1 MWCTNWQQ
9 YPGCIH
15 SITPF
20 PFNDRNFII
29 LLIIIIIKLILL
41 VSLPSLPILFFFY
54 CSQHVHLFLLFLCR
68 NIYLSIGFESWIW
81 LAQVS
86 FLSFALGFQRWILFS
101 DIIFLVV
108 YQTQNLMS
116 FWLGKHLPKMSA
128 DQTDFCFKRG
138 GGLPDLLQY
147 YKWEGG
153 VSRDPK
159 FVLRNIWTA
168 PKGTSWLTWCTD
180 GPYEALLPDRWVD
193 EHPGHVDGRDPCH
206 SRPCHGQRG
215 LGRHRPLSI

>member
-29 LLIIIIIKLILL
+29 LIIIIIIKLILL

-54 CSQHVHLFLLFLCR
+54 CSQHVHLFLLLLCR

-86 FLSFALGFQRWILFS
+86 FFSFALEFQRWILFS

-128 DQTDFCFKRG
+128 DQTDFCLGGRG
-138 GGLPDLLQY
+138 GVNGFD
-147 YKWEGG
+147 GG
-153 VSRDPK
+153 RRWKVFWRD
-159 FVLRNIWTA
+159 FIWTA
-168 PKGTSWLTWCTD
+168 PKGSPSLKCAVSIARKR
-180 GPYEALLPDRWVD
+180 GGGWV
-193 EHPGHVDGRDPCH
+193 
-206 SRPCHGQRG
+206 
-215 LGRHRPLSI
+215 

>member
-20 PFNDRNFII
+20 PFIDRNFII
-29 LLIIIIIKLILL
+29 LIIIIIIKLILL

-54 CSQHVHLFLLFLCR
+54 CSQHVHLFLLLLCR
-68 NIYLSIGFESWIW
+68 NKGFESWIW

-101 DIIFLVV
+101 DIISMVV

-128 DQTDFCFKRG
+128 DQTNADTAGIVNKLSPEPPVNHWRHMG
-138 GGLPDLLQY
+138 AIAWTKLISNLHSARTIWYSSIWIDWLRLLWQ
-147 YKWEGG
+147 
-153 VSRDPK
+153 
-159 FVLRNIWTA
+159 LR
-168 PKGTSWLTWCTD
+168 
-180 GPYEALLPDRWVD
+180 
-193 EHPGHVDGRDPCH
+193 
-206 SRPCHGQRG
+206 
-215 LGRHRPLSI
+215 